1 MVRMHRNKAFK
12 NYFSFSAFSNRI
24 HKKINSL
31 VPENC
36 DTSFPE
42 RKKKLRKYTRTEI
55 PTFADPESGSFRAL
69 SYFKFPTF
77 FLLLLV

>member
-1 MVRMHRNKAFK
+1 MVRMHRIKAFK

-42 RKKKLRKYTRTEI
+42 RKKTAQIYQDRI

-69 SYFKFPTF
+69 S
-77 FLLLLV
+77 